1 MHIYKMTFVED
12 TFTQKEKSK
21 YNYDIIEVTEYN
33 TKEISSGAIRHL
45 EDEVM
50 TMKTVT
56 DDDECCTGYKAE
68 DRELIKERI
77 GSDVYDML
85 LNEELD
91 FIMLINE

>member
-1 MHIYKMTFVED
+1 MHIYKIMFVED
-12 TFTQKEKSK
+12 TFTLEEQSK
-21 YNYDIIEVTEYN
+21 YNYDIIEVTEYG
-33 TKEISSGAIRHL
+33 TKEISSRSIRHL

-50 TMKTVT
+50 TMETVT
-56 DDDECCTGYKAE
+56 DEECYTGYKAE

-77 GSDVYDML
+77 GSDVYDKL

>member
-12 TFTQKEKSK
+12 TFTQEEKSK
-21 YNYDIIEVTEYN
+21 YNYDIIEVTDYG
-33 TKEISSGAIRHL
+33 TKEISSRSIRHL

-50 TMKTVT
+50 TMETVT
-56 DDDECCTGYKAE
+56 DDECYTGYKAE
-68 DRELIKERI
+68 DQELIKERI
-77 GSDVYDML
+77 GSDVYDKL

>member
-1 MHIYKMTFVED
+1 MHIYKIMFVED
-12 TFTQKEKSK
+12 TFTLEEQSK
-21 YNYDIIEVTEYN
+21 YNYDIIEVTEYG
-33 TKEISSGAIRHL
+33 TKEISSRSIRHL
-45 EDEVM
+45 EDEIM
-50 TMKTVT
+50 TMETVA
-56 DDDECCTGYKAE
+56 DDECYTGYTAE

>member
-12 TFTQKEKSK
+12 TFTQEEESK
-21 YNYDIIEVTEYN
+21 YNHYIIEVTDYN
-33 TKEISSGAIRHL
+33 TKEISSGSIRYL
-45 EDEVM
+45 EDDIM
-50 TMKTVT
+50 TMETVT
-56 DDDECCTGYKAE
+56 DDECCAGYKAE

-91 FIMLINE
+91 FIMLIND

>member
-12 TFTQKEKSK
+12 TFTLEEKSK
-21 YNYDIIEVTEYN
+21 YNYDIIEVTDYG
-33 TKEISSGAIRHL
+33 TKEISSGSIRHL
-45 EDEVM
+45 EDEIM
-50 TMKTVT
+50 TMETIT
-56 DDDECCTGYKAE
+56 DDECYTGYKAE

-91 FIMLINE
+91 FIMLIND

>member
-1 MHIYKMTFVED
+1 MHIYKIMFVED
-12 TFTQKEKSK
+12 NFTQEEQSK
-21 YNYDIIEVTEYN
+21 YNYDIIEVTEYG
-33 TKEISSGAIRHL
+33 TKEISSRSIRHL
-45 EDEVM
+45 EDEIM
-50 TMKTVT
+50 TMETVT
-56 DDDECCTGYKAE
+56 DEECYTGYKAE

>member
-1 MHIYKMTFVED
+1 MHIYKIMFVEG
-12 TFTQKEKSK
+12 TFTQEEKSK

-33 TKEISSGAIRHL
+33 TKEISSRAIRHL
-45 EDEVM
+45 EDEIM
-50 TMKTVT
+50 TMETVI
-56 DDDECCTGYKAE
+56 DDECYTGYKAE

-77 GSDVYDML
+77 GSDVYDKL

>member
-12 TFTQKEKSK
+12 TFTQEEKSN
-21 YNYDIIEVTEYN
+21 YNYDIVEVTEYN
-33 TKEISSGAIRHL
+33 TKEIYSGAIRYV

-50 TMKTVT
+50 RMENGT
-56 DDDECCTGYKAE
+56 DDECYTGYKAE

-85 LNEELD
+85 LNEEID
-91 FIMLINE
+91 FIMLIND

>member
-1 MHIYKMTFVED
+1 MHIYKIMFVED
-12 TFTQKEKSK
+12 NFTQEEQSK
-21 YNYDIIEVTEYN
+21 YNYDIIEVTEYG

-50 TMKTVT
+50 TMETVT
-56 DDDECCTGYKAE
+56 DDECYTGYKAE

-77 GSDVYDML
+77 GSDVYGKL

-91 FIMLINE
+91 FIMLIND

>member
-12 TFTQKEKSK
+12 TFTQEEKSK

-50 TMKTVT
+50 TMETVT
-56 DDDECCTGYKAE
+56 DDECYTGYTTE
-68 DRELIKERI
+68 DRELIKDRI
-77 GSDVYDML
+77 GSYVYDML

>member
-12 TFTQKEKSK
+12 TFTLEEKSK

-33 TKEISSGAIRHL
+33 TTEISSGAIRHL

-50 TMKTVT
+50 TMETVT
-56 DDDECCTGYKAE
+56 DDECYTGYKAE
-68 DRELIKERI
+68 DRELIKEHI

-91 FIMLINE
+91 FIMLIND